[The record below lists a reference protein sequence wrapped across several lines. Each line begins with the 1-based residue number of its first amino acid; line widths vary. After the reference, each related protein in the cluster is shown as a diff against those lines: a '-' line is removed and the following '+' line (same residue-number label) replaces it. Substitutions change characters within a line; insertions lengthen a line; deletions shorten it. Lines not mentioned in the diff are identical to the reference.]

1 MQSIQYQRQVRSP
14 NCLKNPPLRV
24 KIGADIKLAMLA
36 GACVRKKRK
45 GRGIC
50 SLRSQVNPKREFY
63 SVVFFLF
70 LIVYYTLEAERYG
83 KWVSCHFWP
92 VAAGKKVAVSWSW
105 NKSKQEV
112 LPVEEA
118 RNLWRNLQRKG
129 WKVDNAVVGF

>member
-1 MQSIQYQRQVRSP
+1 
-14 NCLKNPPLRV
+14 
-24 KIGADIKLAMLA
+24 
-36 GACVRKKRK
+36 
-45 GRGIC
+45 
-50 SLRSQVNPKREFY
+50 
-63 SVVFFLF
+63 VFFLF

>member
-1 MQSIQYQRQVRSP
+1 M
-14 NCLKNPPLRV
+14 
-24 KIGADIKLAMLA
+24 
-36 GACVRKKRK
+36 RKKRK